1 VCPPPEARA
10 RNFSKKPA
18 KALFEK
24 FSNRTGRLAVTPY
37 SGRFY
42 V

>member
-1 VCPPPEARA
+1 VPASRGKGK
-10 RNFSKKPA
+10 NFSKKPA